1 MLSRRTHAI
10 FYSQKQVILFSFFI
24 YRKQKH
30 NNVSGSSFRNPTSS
44 PHLIDFLLFILV
56 LIRNNTLNLYFTH
69 THSTQQQPSLLCSA
83 ADINRRKDRTRA
95 LLSLIRESIK
105 FCCEKCDPDF
115 WRWKPDWDIMC
126 WKDVLSTAV
135 NVAWKLWGKFI
146 WGDWG
151 EISYNYSKCWSRT
164 EKPHTTQGFGMKL
177 KKNLIIL
184 CLKLSFGVNIF
195 SCLRFVKKRR
205 HLTTT
210 QQRQW
215 RISRPT

>member
-1 MLSRRTHAI
+1 MSALKNKKNSSRAKCNFSCSTKVQSSLKSSATKSKVPMLSRRTHAI

-69 THSTQQQPSLLCSA
+69 THSTQQQPSSLCSA

-126 WKDVLSTAV
+126 
-135 NVAWKLWGKFI
+135 
-146 WGDWG
+146 
-151 EISYNYSKCWSRT
+151 
-164 EKPHTTQGFGMKL
+164 
-177 KKNLIIL
+177 
-184 CLKLSFGVNIF
+184 
-195 SCLRFVKKRR
+195 
-205 HLTTT
+205 
-210 QQRQW
+210 
-215 RISRPT
+215 